1 MNCESTATTTAF
13 PLFLDFP
20 MFLISQD
27 LSNTLVSC
35 FSLTELH
42 QNQFLVSQTQP
53 SSYSQCQG
61 NIKVSLAN
69 TFWWRVLA
77 QIKAQTI
84 CPCFLRAN
92 SFQSR
97 TNASFFT
104 FELQWQ
110 RGTWGA
116 EPSVST
122 CEDNPDSTVDCI
134 IKNTVTGSTKS
145 SEMKGIHPFNAG
157 IRLPPWPLGHDFG
170 ACLLKSIS

>member
-35 FSLTELH
+35 FSLTELQ

-61 NIKVSLAN
+61 NIKLSGEGSWLKSRLKPFALA
-69 TFWWRVLA
+69 
-77 QIKAQTI
+77 
-84 CPCFLRAN
+84 FLRAN

-104 FELQWQ
+104 LELQWQ

-122 CEDNPDSTVDCI
+122 CEDNPDSTVDRI

-145 SEMKGIHPFNAG
+145 SEMKSIHPFNAG
-157 IRLPPWPLGHDFG
+157 IRLPPWPLGHDFR
-170 ACLLKSIS
+170 ACLLKPIS